1 MTALAPADTARD
13 SSSNGIASAVK
24 DEKKGQIDGL
34 YYLDEV
40 CRFLRATDLSARRG
54 EVSLSSQQI
63 SGWSRRGFFDLQ
75 KDKFERNRRFMQF
88 PHLITSRMIAILR
101 SYGISIQRIQKA
113 HDYLQGET
121 GARYPFATSTVWTED
136 AEKSSHIYAEID
148 RIFVAADESG
158 QMPFEELLA
167 RRIVRVA
174 NMEFDGDARAMS
186 WEPSPGVV
194 IDPRFHSGA
203 PCIEGTRIATELIYS
218 RRIDGDSIESLEEC
232 YQISKGQ
239 IQSAVAWETLLARY
253 ETALVA

>member
-1 MTALAPADTARD
+1 MTALASATDTARD

-24 DEKKGQIDGL
+24 DEQDQIDGV

-54 EVSLSSQQI
+54 KVSLSSQQI
-63 SGWSRRGFFDLQ
+63 SGWSRRGFFDLR

-101 SYGISIQRIQKA
+101 SYGISIQRIQRA
-113 HDYLQGET
+113 HGYLQGET
-121 GARYPFATSTVWTED
+121 SARYPFATSTVWTED

-167 RRIVRVA
+167 RRIVKVA
-174 NMEFDGDARAMS
+174 SMEFDEDARAMS

-218 RRIDGDSIESLEEC
+218 RRMDGDSIESLEEC